1 MSFDEI
7 PENQVES
14 YPCDCGGNVVKEGIH
29 WECDTCGLIFVR
41 KGDED
46 E

>member
-7 PENQVES
+7 PENKQEN
-14 YPCDCGGNVVKEGIH
+14 YPCACGGNIIEEGNH
-29 WECDTCGLIFVR
+29 WECDTCGLIFVY
-41 KGDED
+41 KGDKD